1 MPAGTMRVTVAVR
14 HPQTLEVHALVAGEA
29 VPEWAEGLVHEGD
42 VESVKAPAKRAAAK
56 SE

>member
-14 HPQTLEVHALVAGEA
+14 HPQTLEVHALMAGEA

-42 VESVKAPAKRAAAK
+42 VESVKAPSKRAAAK